1 MTPAAN
7 EFDFWGEPQP
17 SREERQE
24 VLVPLH
30 VDNWALAL
38 AAGYVGGALKDDQAK
53 DLQSHFGCNLAGF
66 VGYVPSWALSDGEA
80 GPRTV
85 LRVRSANVTSEPGK
99 LFIINGPLRVTEI
112 AAACF
117 ESQELVDN
125 FQASYG
131 LFPDIPA
138 SLVPTLLGGFEVRE
152 ETREVELGE
161 DVGTCAERRENLD
174 FLGGWAAGVL
184 AILRAGGHD
193 EAIGRFLEQIS
204 NAPDL
209 IGEACLRA
217 FDPTADELDVAIW
230 RAAIQGLRKRFRNR
244 GFDRQEFL
252 SEIREAI
259 EGLGQ
264 KGLVWADGCRKVI
277 NAEIDI
283 PELDDNAKLGRRATL
298 ALILAHEPEA
308 IADLSQSLG
317 VGPKVAA
324 LVTQAVYAFTGLSR
338 LDASNKCSANQL
350 NGLLALAEAMESGE
364 PVQLEFR
371 PGKVGADFSRII
383 HVSIAGNE
391 VFERLVQPPPYLL
404 MLKARALEA
413 GYEVD
418 VDQELGKLLIQRRK
432 GGHPAIVIEDESG
445 PVPGQPVVNLVLPL
459 AKLGARPTTA
469 KLKAYLEAAWSNAT
483 AIGLR
488 SDKYSETVCA
498 LASLPL
504 ATLDQDELE
513 FHVERLITTWKSLD
527 KNVSNRELRRQKNIG

>member
-17 SREERQE
+17 SRVENQE

-30 VDNWALAL
+30 ADNWALAL
-38 AAGYVGGALKDDQAK
+38 GAGYVGGALKDDQAK

-66 VGYVPSWALSDGEA
+66 VGYVPSWAISEGEA
-80 GPRTV
+80 GPRAV
-85 LRVRSANVTSEPGK
+85 LRVRSANVNSEPGK
-99 LFIINGPLRVTEI
+99 LVIINGPLRVTEI
-112 AAACF
+112 TAACF

-138 SLVPTLLGGFEVRE
+138 SLVPTLVGGFEVRE
-152 ETREVELGE
+152 EARDVDLGE
-161 DVGTCAERRENLD
+161 EVGACAERREDLD

-204 NAPDL
+204 SAPDL
-209 IGEACLRA
+209 IGEASLRA
-217 FDPTADELDVAIW
+217 FDPTADDLDVAIW
-230 RAAIQGLRKRFRNR
+230 RTAVQGLRKRFRNR

-252 SEIREAI
+252 SEIRAAI

-264 KGLVWADGCRKVI
+264 KGMAWADGCRKVI

-308 IADLSQSLG
+308 IANLSHSLG

-338 LDASNKCSANQL
+338 LDASNKCPANQL
-350 NGLLALAEAMESGE
+350 NGLLALAEAMESGNS
-364 PVQLEFR
+364 VQLECR
-371 PGKVGADFSRII
+371 PGKVGADFSRTI

-413 GYEVD
+413 GYKVEVD
-418 VDQELGKLLIQRRK
+418 QDLGKLLIQRRQ
-432 GGHPAIVIEDESG
+432 GRNPAIIIEDESG

-469 KLKAYLEAAWSNAT
+469 SLKSYLEVAWHHAT

-488 SDKYSETVCA
+488 SDKDGETVCA

-504 ATLDQDELE
+504 ATLDQAELE
-513 FHVERLITTWKSLD
+513 FHVERLISVWEALGGKKSTG
-527 KNVSNRELRRQKNIG
+527 KRRKTKSQD